1 MISFFR
7 TVLFFIF
14 MNINFVSAYY
24 ADSIDIPYVKYIL
37 DNGLTL
43 IIHEDKKAPIVSV
56 NVWYHVGSKNES
68 KR

>member
-43 IIHEDKKAPIVSV
+43 IIHEDKKAD
-56 NVWYHVGSKNES
+56 
-68 KR
+68 RFC